1 MTARECGTL
10 AAGVPM
16 TSRAQGWV
24 VIGLALGAGAGCPG
38 GDPSPATEA
47 SSGGAT
53 DDASTTTT
61 SGVDETGVTSEPSTT
76 TATSDDAAP
85 GAHVVGGVL
94 EGLQGASVGLRNGDD
109 VVMLA
114 ADGAFEFPTM
124 VLDGEPYAVEV
135 EVQPSGPDQVCRVSG
150 AAGVVAGADVEDVRV
165 RCVTPIRHVV
175 VLGIDG
181 FGGQWWGDPVATP
194 NLDALRERGVWTSQ
208 MQNALPTSSSTNW
221 MSMIGGS
228 TPEQHGVLSNG
239 WQPGDSDPPP
249 TMFATLRAE
258 RPTATI
264 GIFHDWADFD
274 RLVEPGVAD
283 HVEHPGDEQQTM
295 AAATAWLAAQQPTLL
310 FVHLDHVDHAGHT
323 YGWGS
328 AEYVAAVETADELLG
343 QLRSALEDAEM
354 WPYTALL
361 VSADH
366 GGAGLLHGADTAVER
381 SIPFVLHA
389 PQSAAGE
396 LTRDVRIWDIA
407 ATVLALLDVPAPA
420 QWVASPVIE
429 GLYDTPLSLPPPV
442 AGAIE
447 AVEVSDP
454 VWIYDD
460 TGSGALAPVSIW
472 RPIAPAGYGL
482 LGDVAVAGYAMP
494 TAPALAVID
503 DPVALRPPLG
513 FELVWQDTLS
523 GGDNDVSLWNPIPPL
538 GYVCLGAVAVAG
550 YTPPRIAQLRCVH
563 AQLVQRGLS
572 AHTWDDAG
580 SGALWDGA
588 VWSCIAGGADDP
600 GATGLATGAFIARR
614 HGEDPGVNRCSTL
627 RAGEV
632 TVTP

>member
-1 MTARECGTL
+1 MARVARRGVPVWLML
-10 AAGVPM
+10 AAL
-16 TSRAQGWV
+16 T
-24 VIGLALGAGAGCPG
+24 GCPG
-38 GDPSPATEA
+38 DDPSPAVEA
-47 SSGGAT
+47 SDSGASG
-53 DDASTTTT
+53 DASPTT
-61 SGVDETGVTSEPSTT
+61 SAAVDETTAGPDPSSGDPPS
-76 TATSDDAAP
+76 TSDDAPP
-85 GAHVVGGVL
+85 GPHTVGGVL
-94 EGLQGASVGLRNGDD
+94 EGLQGQSVAIRSGDD
-109 VVMLA
+109 VLVLA
-114 ADGAFEFPTM
+114 ADGPFAFPTA
-124 VLDGEPYAVEV
+124 VPDGEAYAIEV
-135 EVQPSGPDQVCRVSG
+135 EAQPSGPEQACTVSG
-150 AAGVVAGADVEDVRV
+150 AAGVVAGADVEDVVV

-194 NLDALRERGVWTSQ
+194 NLDALRELGVWTVE

-249 TMFATLRAE
+249 TMFATLRE
-258 RPTATI
+258 HQPDATI

-295 AAATAWLAAQQPTLL
+295 DAATAWLVEAQPTLL
-310 FVHLDHVDHAGHT
+310 FVHLDLVDHAGHT
-323 YGWGS
+323 YGFGS
-328 AEYVAAVETADELLG
+328 PDYVAAVETADALLG
-343 QLRSALEDAEM
+343 QLRTAIEDAGM
-354 WPYTALL
+354 WPHTALL

-381 SIPFVLHA
+381 SIPFVLHG
-389 PQSAAGE
+389 PQTTPGE
-396 LTRDVRIWDIA
+396 LVRDVRIWDIA

-429 GLYDTPLSLPPPV
+429 GLYGTTLSLPPPV
-442 AGAIE
+442 EDAPL

-482 LGDVAVAGYAMP
+482 LGDVAVAGHAAP
-494 TAPALAVID
+494 AAPALAVVD
-503 DPVALRPPLG
+503 DPVALRPPRG

-523 GGDNDVSLWNPIPPL
+523 GGVHDVSLWNPIPPL

-550 YTPPRIAQLRCVH
+550 YAPPEIANLRCVH
-563 AQLVQRGLS
+563 AQLLQRGLS

-600 GATGLATGAFIARR
+600 GATGLVTGSFIARR
-614 HGEDPGVNRCSTL
+614 HGADPGVNRCTTL
-627 RAGEV
+627 RADAV
-632 TVTP
+632 SLAP